1 MTKRPVS
8 MDAGTLPSAAG
19 QPVEGEPTP
28 AQVTTYKM
36 ARVCLIEW
44 ADLYMAMLA
53 EKRHDWSSQ
62 PEKVE
67 WIQAEVARLQRQL
80 QALKIND
87 QATNARIAGD
97 YEAFLKWART
107 ERSS

>member
-36 ARVCLIEW
+36 ARVCLIEGQTSTW
-44 ADLYMAMLA
+44 SCWQRN
-53 EKRHDWSSQ
+53 ETTGRHNLR
-62 PEKVE
+62 K
-67 WIQAEVARLQRQL
+67 
-80 QALKIND
+80 
-87 QATNARIAGD
+87 
-97 YEAFLKWART
+97 
-107 ERSS
+107 

>member
-1 MTKRPVS
+1 MTKRPAS
-8 MDAGTLPSAAG
+8 MDAAAG
-19 QPVEGEPTP
+19 QPAEGEPTP
-28 AQVTTYKM
+28 AQVATYRM
-36 ARVCLIEW
+36 ARICLIEW
-44 ADLYMAMLA
+44 ADLYTVMLA

-62 PEKVE
+62 PEKAQ

-97 YEAFLKWART
+97 YEAFLKWARN
-107 ERSS
+107 ERNS